1 MAETGVTEVHHRIAV
16 DGGELDALAV
26 LPDGERATRWA
37 LLLHGGPGGVKDG
50 PADLYKELAGHLAAV
65 GIASLRFDVRGAG
78 ESTGAY
84 RDMTIARQTEDL
96 RAARAFL
103 DGAYAPE
110 RVALIGE
117 SFGATTVLAGLDGRE
132 SALVLLWP
140 AIWLLDEVFDSYV
153 SEEKLAL
160 AREQG
165 FIVEDGEEIGRE
177 FLSELIELR
186 DVAQGLNGL
195 STPLLLIHG
204 DADSEVPV
212 HQSQR
217 ARELVAGPVRLVV
230 VPGGEHC
237 LERPEERVIVYREA
251 TAWLEAHLKH
261 CARS

>member
-1 MAETGVTEVHHRIAV
+1 MAETGVTEVHHRIPV

-26 LPDGERATRWA
+26 VPGGVRAARWA
-37 LLLHGGPGGVKDG
+37 VLLHGGPGGVKDG
-50 PADLYKELAGHLAAV
+50 PADLYRELAGRLAAV
-65 GIASLRFDVRGAG
+65 GIGSLRFDVRGAG
-78 ESTGAY
+78 QSTGAY
-84 RDMTIARQTEDL
+84 RDMTIARQVEDL

-103 DGAYAPE
+103 DSVYAPE

-117 SFGATTVLAGLDGRE
+117 SFGATAALAGLDGHE
-132 SALVLLWP
+132 NALVLLWP
-140 AIWLLDEVFDSYV
+140 AIWLLDDVFDSYV
-153 SEEKLAL
+153 SEDNQAL
-160 AREQG
+160 ACAQG
-165 FIVEDGEEIGRE
+165 FIVEDGEEIGRA

-212 HQSQR
+212 RQSRR
-217 ARELVAGPVRLVV
+217 AKELAAGPIRLVV

-251 TAWLEAHLKH
+251 TAWLEAHL
-261 CARS
+261 